1 MKPNYNLLSMTNENS
16 FGISMYIYWAY
27 DKLGKKSG
35 AKLKM
40 VVKLKK

>member
-1 MKPNYNLLSMTNENS
+1 MKIDLEQVC
-16 FGISMYIYWAY
+16 IYWAY